1 MTDTETTVPFVL
13 TERRGHILIA
23 SLNRPERLNAV
34 GQGMEAELGRV
45 LREAGSDHEIRAIVL
60 RAEGRAFCAGGD
72 VASQAEVEEA
82 ARRQLGHGVVMRER
96 MHLLVQSMYR
106 MDKPL
111 IAMINGP
118 AVAGGL
124 TLALLCDFRVAA
136 WSARLGDTSGRA
148 GLLPDEGGA
157 WLFPRVM
164 GIAAA
169 TRMTLLSELYD
180 ASTAQQ
186 LGLVGEV
193 VPDEQLHERTV
204 QLADELAARAPLA
217 VRVAKRMMRRSLELT
232 FEQSLGDA
240 EYAVNIVND
249 SEDVQEGVA
258 AFLEKRAPVFR
269 GR

>member
-1 MTDTETTVPFVL
+1 
-13 TERRGHILIA
+13 
-23 SLNRPERLNAV
+23 
-34 GQGMEAELGRV
+34 
-45 LREAGSDHEIRAIVL
+45 
-60 RAEGRAFCAGGD
+60 
-72 VASQAEVEEA
+72 
-82 ARRQLGHGVVMRER
+82 VMRER
-96 MHLLVQSMYR
+96 MHLLAQSLYR

-124 TLALLCDFRVAA
+124 TLALLCDLRIAA

-186 LGLVGEV
+186 HGLVSEV
-193 VPDEQLHERTV
+193 VPDEQLRERTM

-217 VRVAKRMMRRSLELT
+217 VRMAKRMMRRSLELT

-240 EYAVNIVND
+240 ENAVNIIND
-249 SEDVQEGVA
+249 SEDVKEGVA